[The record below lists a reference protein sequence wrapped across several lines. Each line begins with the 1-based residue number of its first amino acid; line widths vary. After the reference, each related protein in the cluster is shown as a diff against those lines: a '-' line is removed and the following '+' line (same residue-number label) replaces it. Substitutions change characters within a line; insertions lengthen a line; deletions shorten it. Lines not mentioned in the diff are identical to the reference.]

1 MKAREFTAK
10 GIRRARQFLDEVRA
24 DPGGGRTPPRDLLEG
39 REYTRPFHG
48 ELAVDRRRQ
57 PFASRRE
64 IGEYLAP
71 KLKPLGP
78 GIADR
83 TSLWSWLGLF
93 HFEDTVRI
101 VDGAIKLSPLDE
113 TYVID
118 PRDNQNLRGQHRHY
132 LRSAWQLY
140 EVHGD
145 NAAFLLNQP
154 PTARGGIA
162 NTIFQSQRIFNSVG
176 VVPLML
182 GLYTNGSRP
191 KRGFQRRPGGVQHLL
206 RVLDQL
212 ERTYDVYGMPA
223 HALVRILPAE
233 FRLWTNGA
241 SVPAPEPEVS
251 RSEKQ
256 VMKQP
261 KRPSKTPPSAPS
273 IRQPSREQSPPQRS
287 PGVGPVGSKR
297 GSDSEP
303 SPRMGERPSR
313 PTQPSPKDPKLDQW
327 EADLRRKGQATM
339 RYKAFRTTVSVN
351 PATGTLHGRIMSPAG
366 WWIGRVEAVDA
377 TEFTQAFRNHV
388 NEHLARGGRQ
398 T

>member
-24 DPGGGRTPPRDLLEG
+24 DPEGRRTPPPDLLEASD
-39 REYTRPFHG
+39 YTRAFRG
-48 ELAVDRRRQ
+48 ELTVARRRQ

-64 IGEYLAP
+64 IGEYLGP
-71 KLKPLGP
+71 RLKPLGP

-93 HFEDTVRI
+93 HFEDTVRT
-101 VDGAIKLSPLDE
+101 VNKAMQLSPLDE
-113 TYVID
+113 TFVLD
-118 PRDNQNLRGQHRHY
+118 RRDIQNLRGQHRHY

-162 NTIFQSQRIFNSVG
+162 NTVFQSQRIFNSVG
-176 VVPLML
+176 IVPLML

-223 HALVRILPAE
+223 HALVHILPPE
-233 FRLWTNGA
+233 FQVWANGA
-241 SVPAPEPEVS
+241 SAPAPGTEDS
-251 RSEKQ
+251 RSERPATKQ
-256 VMKQP
+256 RK
-261 KRPSKTPPSAPS
+261 KRSTKPASARS
-273 IRQPSREQSPPQRS
+273 IHQLPDDQSPSQRS
-287 PGVGPVGSKR
+287 PGASPEGSHR
-297 GSDSEP
+297 RSNGEP
-303 SPRMGERPSR
+303 SSRRGERPSGPTR
-313 PTQPSPKDPKLDQW
+313 PPPEDPKLEQW
-327 EADLRRKGQATM
+327 EASLRRKGEATM
-339 RYKAFRTTVSVN
+339 GYKAFRTTVSVN
-351 PATGTLHGRIMSPAG
+351 PATGALQGRIMSPAG
-366 WWIGRVEAVDA
+366 WWVGRVEAADA
-377 TEFTQAFRNHV
+377 AEFRQAFRAEV
-388 NEHLARGGRQ
+388 DDHLARGRR
-398 T
+398 